1 MVDPRTDRDRLV
13 GHAYKTSAPF
23 LARTGLYRYQ
33 RDPIDIRRWVLGR
46 AQWAPDARMLDVGC
60 GPGRYLATLREV
72 GPSSAALGMDLSA
85 GMAAE
90 AFSFAPTL
98 VGDAQAIPFRSDAFD
113 AVLAAHMLYHVPDI
127 DAALREI
134 ARVLRPDGTLL
145 VVLNGRAHLPAM
157 RTLVRQVLGDVVRDS
172 AARNLPE
179 RSLPERSS
187 ERLSIETAEPVL
199 TKCFSVLAFEHL
211 QRVLDVPD
219 AEPVVA
225 YVDSMRS
232 FYEGYLPTGFDWPLL
247 LERVRAGVDA
257 TIATEGVWTDTSD
270 AGCFVCRPG

>member
-33 RDPIDIRRWVLGR
+33 RDPIDIRRWVLDR
-46 AQWAPDARMLDVGC
+46 ARRAPGARMLDVGC
-60 GPGRYLATLREV
+60 GPGRYLATVREAE
-72 GPSSAALGMDLSA
+72 PSSDALGMDLSA

-90 AFSFAPTL
+90 ASAFAPTV
-98 VGDAQAIPFRSDAFD
+98 VGDAQAIPFPMDAFD
-113 AVLAAHMLYHVPDI
+113 VVLAAHMLYHVPDI

-145 VVLNGRAHLPAM
+145 VVLNGRAHLPVM
-157 RTLVRQVLGDVVRDS
+157 RTLVRQVLRDVVRES
-172 AARNLPE
+172 AAR
-179 RSLPERSS
+179 SLPQRSS

-232 FYEGYLPTGFDWPLL
+232 FYEPYLPADFAWPALL
-247 LERVRAGVDA
+247 DRVRARVDA
-257 TIATEGVWTDTSD
+257 TIGAEGVWTDTSD
-270 AGCFVCRPG
+270 AGCFVCRPQ